1 MIENILSLTNETTPI
16 LFTSYLSLLWWLVAT
31 LGLTFGI
38 THSKLT
44 KWLRDRVSFLKCPQ
58 CVGLYSGLF
67 VYLLDNHL
75 FNIAF
80 SSSFICFVVYLFLAQ
95 RIKDYAQIF
104 FISQQLQQIL
114 NYLFFIYLFCLESR
128 LITGIHL

>member
-1 MIENILSLTNETTPI
+1 MLDNIILSLSNETPALFLTPI
-16 LFTSYLSLLWWLVAT
+16 GSLCIGLLAT

-44 KWLRDRVSFLKCPQ
+44 KFARDRVSFLKCPQ

-95 RIKDYAQIF
+95 RIKDYA
-104 FISQQLQQIL
+104 
-114 NYLFFIYLFCLESR
+114 
-128 LITGIHL
+128 